1 MEYEEEERRQGRGLG
16 LQIEPDENIEDDLE
30 DVVAAPARRG
40 IQSDSEEEI
49 EDLRVDSKSRQIQK
63 KPKKFQINR
72 GNRLSRNEH
81 AGLDSSD
88 DERQPKRL
96 MQPQRRYSDD
106 SADNYNDGSDDNVDL
121 FNKKQAISKSKVMHN
136 EEEPI
141 ENYTQS

>member
-1 MEYEEEERRQGRGLG
+1 
-16 LQIEPDENIEDDLE
+16 
-30 DVVAAPARRG
+30 
-40 IQSDSEEEI
+40 
-49 EDLRVDSKSRQIQK
+49 
-63 KPKKFQINR
+63 
-72 GNRLSRNEH
+72 
-81 AGLDSSD
+81 
-88 DERQPKRL
+88 